1 MLSAN
6 CSWLPLQARC
16 VAQTFPCRLPK
27 PAVPAAKRSEESCP
41 VRPCRPERTQVPCWM
56 RVVEAVRLDCVRA
69 GDDLE
74 AIVVPCV
81 AGGGD
86 ARRELV
92 GLEHFR
98 AFEVPAALREDL
110 VLELDRG
117 GARSLVATYGAHDIG
132 GAAEAGV
139 AIDDERERGGFGES
153 KDVVDHVALRDQPD
167 VGQSEVRE
175 RASGAGDV
183 RGRVPGQLDGTR
195 GEPVEDSWRDDQPG
209 PAFDRHEMNPLPYL
223 PPTIKAAFLSPG
235 TITMHC
241 DFSSSS

>member
-1 MLSAN
+1 MSRGV
-6 CSWLPLQARC
+6 PLRGDHVDHLRSGHLAGDPLDLLQVLGSLHEHEICARRGIS
-16 VAQTFPCRLPK
+16 VGPIQ
-27 PAVPAAKRSEESCP
+27 
-41 VRPCRPERTQVPCWM
+41 

-92 GLEHFR
+92 GLEHFL
-98 AFEVPAALREDL
+98 ALEVPAALREHL

-139 AIDDERERGGFGES
+139 AIDDERKRGGFGES

-183 RGRVPGQLDGTR
+183 RGGVPGQLDGTR
-195 GEPVEDSWRDDQPG
+195 GEPVEDSGRDDQPG
-209 PAFDRHEMNPLPYL
+209 PGEQRIEPCRPRLERVTHGNRSFNHSA
-223 PPTIKAAFLSPG
+223 
-235 TITMHC
+235 TM
-241 DFSSSS
+241 FSASGR